1 LIVRFG
7 FVSQSHFFF
16 SVIQP
21 LLEKY
26 TSKKGLFK
34 KSSARDV
41 DAAPPSPSPPGGPV
55 RTPSSGSLLTNSG
68 GAPPPN
74 SNPDYVSS
82 ALLQGNYNAVN
93 AVTYSQL
100 HPDAVTGGGP
110 PGLGA
115 APAPPGLGAP
125 PAVPSKGGPPP
136 GAPARTPSLT
146 NATAATA
153 AAAAAKPVEYKSLS
167 DVKKIAPVVYDAKL
181 GDQAG
186 KTEEKAPVTYE
197 SSMEAMKRG
206 APAPV
211 VYDAKLDADGI
222 SAEDLAAL
230 DEMAAGLGSDDEDDD
245 PPRAPDDAD
254 EPVAASPPVAAAA
267 PTPAA
272 PAAGAAPVIAKPR
285 GALPIPTRGAPPSV
299 PARGATPPVT
309 IAKPRGPLPTPAAR
323 GASPQPGIAK
333 PRGPL
338 PTPVRAGAPAPAGGL
353 AMPALPAAA
362 IAGGIVLEPL
372 SDEESD

>member
-1 LIVRFG
+1 
-7 FVSQSHFFF
+7 
-16 SVIQP
+16 

-26 TSKKGLFK
+26 TSKKGLFTK
-34 KSSARDV
+34 KPSARDV

-68 GAPPPN
+68 GAPQPN

-100 HPDAVTGGGP
+100 QPDAAGGGP

-136 GAPARTPSLT
+136 GAPARTPSTT
-146 NATAATA
+146 NAAPAAAAAA
-153 AAAAAKPVEYKSLS
+153 AAAAAKPVEYKSLA
-167 DVKKIAPVVYDAKL
+167 DVKKVAPVVYDAKL
-181 GDQAG
+181 GDLAG

-206 APAPV
+206 APTPV
-211 VYDAKLDADGI
+211 VYDAKLETDGI

-230 DEMAAGLGSDDEDDD
+230 DAMAAGLSDDDDND
-245 PPRAPDDAD
+245 PPRAPDDIE
-254 EPVAASPPVAAAA
+254 EPVAASPPTAAAVAAGG
-267 PTPAA
+267 PPA
-272 PAAGAAPVIAKPR
+272 IAKPR
-285 GALPIPTRGAPPSV
+285 GALPLPTRGAPPSV
-299 PARGATPPVT
+299 PARGAASP

-338 PTPVRAGAPAPAGGL
+338 PTPGRAAAAPTPAAGL

-362 IAGGIVLEPL
+362 VAGGIVLEPL
-372 SDEESD
+372 SDDESD